1 MKEMHKDLERAVD
14 RAVFKT
20 EEPEKIKRL
29 FTRSFDA
36 WERETATLGGYLRDI
51 RLLRGLTAE
60 ECAQRVGVSRARWQS
75 WEADRE
81 TPTETDLCSLCR
93 GMEFGERKREELF
106 NLKARAPRNRLLAIS
121 RLRPELLAARGGAK
135 LESSLEWK
143 KLPGEVQKAL
153 MAWGKQIG
161 LSSFA
166 EVMEFFT
173 SLPDEEAREA
183 WVDEVLERLG

>member
-1 MKEMHKDLERAVD
+1 
-14 RAVFKT
+14 
-20 EEPEKIKRL
+20 
-29 FTRSFDA
+29 
-36 WERETATLGGYLRDI
+36 
-51 RLLRGLTAE
+51 
-60 ECAQRVGVSRARWQS
+60 
-75 WEADRE
+75 
-81 TPTETDLCSLCR
+81 
-93 GMEFGERKREELF
+93 MEFGERKREELS

-121 RLRPELLAARGGAK
+121 RLRPELLAARGVAK

-153 MAWGKQIG
+153 MTWGKQSG

-183 WVDEVLERLG
+183 WVDEVFERLG